1 MWILIGERWRA
12 GFLDPWKA
20 PGERRLQV
28 RQWVIVQRLEDLYLP
43 QPYDVRRVIDYARE
57 VGPVEVARKVLSR
70 LSETWRNDKVAA
82 CGVGVDVDTG
92 ERRMFFAP
100 CAPRGVERVVVPD
113 ALCWP
118 ADAIPETFQLGEAL
132 DPRFD
137 RWAGWTRESGR
148 PLDALDEL
156 EALVAEHSCAT
167 YPSVEFGAPST
178 VEERRGERVEGR
190 RIHASVFGYGHYV
203 RSVVL
208 PSIPPEIEVVTV
220 HELDPV
226 LAPDS
231 FPCVDTCP
239 LLRDDEVADVVFV
252 AGFHRSH
259 APIATEA
266 LRRGAVVICEK
277 PLATTVDQLEDL
289 LAVWTASTRFFA
301 SFQRRF
307 LAANTWVVED
317 LGWSKSDPM
326 SYHALVHEVSL
337 PLGHWYHWPN
347 AGSRMLSNGCHWVD
361 HFLWLNDFS
370 PVDKLE
376 ARRGPNGELMCEL
389 VLENGSFFT
398 LTLTDRGSDRLG
410 VREHTELRVR
420 DRTAVI
426 EDMSHYVCEGPRG
439 VIRQEKFPRLQ
450 AHRAMY
456 AEFARRII
464 AGEPGDT
471 REQVERTARTVLQLE
486 LELTSSSSSR

>member
-1 MWILIGERWRA
+1 MWILIGDRWRA

-20 PGERRLQV
+20 PGERRLDV
-28 RQWVIVQRLEDLYLP
+28 RQWVVVCELEDLYLR

-92 ERRMFFAP
+92 EVFRFFAP
-100 CAPRGVERVVVPD
+100 CVPRGVERVVIPD
-113 ALCWP
+113 VLCWAVDEAP
-118 ADAIPETFQLGEAL
+118 LGMSCGEGL
-132 DPRFD
+132 DPRF
-137 RWAGWTRESGR
+137 RPWAGWTRESGAA
-148 PLDALDEL
+148 LDDLDEL
-156 EALVAEHSCAT
+156 EALVAEYVDIAGQAVELRP
-167 YPSVEFGAPST
+167 PSVVA
-178 VEERRGERVEGR
+178 ERRGETVEGR

-239 LLRDDEVADVVFV
+239 MLRDDERADVVFV
-252 AGFHRSH
+252 GGFHASH
-259 APIATEA
+259 ATIATEA
-266 LRRGAVVICEK
+266 LRRGAAVICEK
-277 PLATTVDQLEDL
+277 PLATTTDQLTDL
-289 LAVWTASTRFFA
+289 LRVFDDSSRYFA

-307 LAANTWVVED
+307 LAPNEWVMED
-317 LGWSKSDPM
+317 LGWSKTDPM

-337 PLGHWYHWPN
+337 PEGHWYHWPA
-347 AGSRMLSNGCHWVD
+347 AGTRMLSNGCHWVD
-361 HFLWLNDFS
+361 HFLWLNDFAA
-370 PVDKLE
+370 VERAD

-389 VLENGSFFT
+389 VLENGAFFT

-426 EDMSHYVCEGPRG
+426 EDMSSYRCEGPRG
-439 VIRQEKFPRLQ
+439 VIRRERFPRLL

-464 AGEPGDT
+464 GGEAGER
-471 REQVERTARTVLQLE
+471 REHVERSAGVVLQLE
-486 LELTSSSSSR
+486 AELTSASSSR